1 LKGTRYYSSS
11 ELLFLAA
18 TSRYGML
25 RRSFNFPEQIAA
37 RIDSVDKLLVA
48 RDIDQRDKTLKDIT
62 AAAEARVRVARGRVV
77 AANVARVCQLQ
88 LPR

>member
-1 LKGTRYYSSS
+1 MRYV
-11 ELLFLAA
+11 A
-18 TSRYGML
+18 G
-25 RRSFNFPEQIAA
+25 SFNFPDQVAA

>member
-1 LKGTRYYSSS
+1 
-11 ELLFLAA
+11 
-18 TSRYGML
+18 ML

>member
-1 LKGTRYYSSS
+1 
-11 ELLFLAA
+11 
-18 TSRYGML
+18 ML
-25 RRSFNFPEQIAA
+25 PHQDAVCCGEFNFPDQVAA